1 MAQVTISGLP
11 SAESLTGT
19 ESVPISQ
26 NGKTVQTTVAD
37 IANSPTQQQTFIT
50 VDSEPTLPNGR
61 QLSGSTG
68 VGLTDTGSQGTISV
82 VLNGVSGSL
91 ETSTNGLISKS
102 GGTVVGRTITGSG
115 TGVAVTNGDGVAG
128 NPVVAL
134 DGPVGTINGLAGNG
148 ILALTASASVGA
160 IEIVGTGNQITVA
173 NGTGQGN
180 PTIAI
185 ANNPVMPGV
194 AGMTVPIGATGDRS
208 GAAVNGAMRY
218 NSTNS
223 RFEGYQNNS
232 WANFG
237 SGDGSVTS
245 VNVSGGSTGLT
256 TSGGPITGSGTI
268 TLVGTPISATN
279 IAGGATN
286 KIPFQ
291 VTPSNTGFVDAPVS
305 ADTFLKWSGSAFVWG
320 TVAGAGTVT
329 SVDGSGGTTGLT
341 FTGGPVTTSGTLTL
355 GGTLAVA
362 NGGSGAATL
371 TGYLI
376 GNGASPFTA
385 SATIPNTDITGL
397 GTMSTQAASA
407 VAITGG
413 TINGTTVGATSAA
426 AGTFTSVAMTSGTIT
441 TTPSSGN
448 DIVNKTYADTIAA
461 GINFHQSCNYASTT
475 ALPASTYNNGASG
488 VGATLTAN
496 ANGALTVDGYTFT
509 SPADDGK
516 RILIKNQA
524 NTAHNGV
531 YVLSQAGDAVP
542 GTPFILTRA
551 TDFNTPGTGVNQINA
566 GDFFLITSGTAN
578 ANTSW
583 VQQTP
588 LPIVM
593 GTTGIVFAQFGA
605 PIVYSPG
612 TGLTESPAYTFNIA
626 TTGVVAASYGG
637 AATAVSLSINAQ
649 GQVTSAADVSIAIA
663 GSQITSGTVG
673 SAYISGSYTGITGVG
688 TLTAGTWNATT
699 IAPAHGGTGLTTYTI
714 GDLIYASGTATIS
727 KLALGTSTHVL
738 VAGAAAP
745 EYVAQSTLSVG
756 SASTATTATNA
767 TNVAVTADSANATRY
782 LAFYSAT
789 TGNLGTLVDTGI
801 TFNPSTNTLTTA
813 TVVATSG
820 ISGGTF

>member
-11 SAESLTGT
+11 SAEPLTGT

-91 ETSTNGLISKS
+91 ETSTDGLISKS
-102 GGTVVGRTITGSG
+102 SGAVVGRTITGSG

-134 DGPVGTINGLAGNG
+134 DGPVSTINGLAGNG

-160 IEIVGTGNQITVA
+160 IEIVGTGNQITVT

-185 ANNPVMPGV
+185 ANNPVIPGV
-194 AGMTVPIGATGDRS
+194 AGMTVPIGSTGDRS
-208 GAAVNGAMRY
+208 GAVVNGTVRY

-256 TSGGPITGSGTI
+256 TSGGPITGSGVI
-268 TLVGTPISATN
+268 TLVGTPVSATN
-279 IAGGATN
+279 IADGATN
-286 KIPFQ
+286 KIPYQ
-291 VTPSNTGFVDAPVS
+291 VTPSNTGFIDAPVS
-305 ADTFLKWSGSAFVWG
+305 ADTFLKWSGSAFTWG
-320 TVAGAGTVT
+320 AVAGAGTVT

-341 FTGGPVTTSGTLTL
+341 FTGGPITSSGTLTL
-355 GGTLAVA
+355 GGTLDVD
-362 NGGSGAATL
+362 NGGSGTTTL

-376 GNGASPFTA
+376 GNGASAFTA
-385 SATIPNTDITGL
+385 SATIPNTAITGL
-397 GTMSTQAASA
+397 GTMSTQAASS

-441 TTPSSGN
+441 ATPSSGN

-496 ANGALTVDGYTFT
+496 ANGALIIDGYTFT
-509 SPADDGK
+509 SPTDDGK

-542 GTPFILTRA
+542 GAPFILTRA

-688 TLTAGTWNATT
+688 TLTAGTGNATT
-699 IAPAHGGTGLTTYTI
+699 ISPDYGGTGITTYTI

-789 TGNLGTLVDTGI
+789 TGNLGTLVDADI
-801 TFNPSTNTLTTA
+801 TYNPSTNTLTTA

>member
-1 MAQVTISGLP
+1 MAQVTITQLP
-11 SAESLTGT
+11 SAEPLTGT

-50 VDSEPTLPNGR
+50 VDPEPTLPNGR

-82 VLNGVSGSL
+82 ILNGVSGSL
-91 ETSTNGLISKS
+91 ETSTNGIISKS
-102 GGTVVGRTITGSG
+102 GSSVVGRTITGSG
-115 TGVAVTNGDGVAG
+115 TGVAVTNGDGVSG

-134 DGPVGTINGLAGNG
+134 SGPVSTINGLAGNG
-148 ILALTASASVGA
+148 ILALTASTSVGA

-180 PTIAI
+180 PTISI
-185 ANNPVMPGV
+185 ANNPVIPGV

-208 GAAVNGAMRY
+208 GGAVNGTMRY

-245 VNVSGGSTGLT
+245 IDVSGGATGLT

-268 TLVGTPISATN
+268 TLVGTPVSATN

-286 KIPFQ
+286 KIPYQ

-341 FTGGPVTTSGTLTL
+341 LTGGPITSSGTLTL
-355 GGTLAVA
+355 GGTLNVA
-362 NGGSGAATL
+362 NGGSGATTL

-376 GNGASPFTA
+376 GNGASAFTA
-385 SATIPNTDITGL
+385 SATIPNTAITGL
-397 GTMSTQAASA
+397 GTMSTQAASS

-441 TTPSSGN
+441 ATPSSGN

-475 ALPASTYNNGASG
+475 ALPASTYNNGTSG
-488 VGATLTAN
+488 VNATLTGN

-509 SPADDGK
+509 SPTDDGK
-516 RILIKNQA
+516 RILVKNQV

-588 LPIVM
+588 LPIIM

-605 PIVYSPG
+605 PIVYSAG
-612 TGLTESPAYTFNIA
+612 TGLNESPAYTFNIA

-699 IAPAHGGTGLTTYTI
+699 ISPAYGGTGITTYTI

-727 KLALGTSTHVL
+727 KLGLGTSTHVL

-789 TGNLGTLVDTGI
+789 TGNLGTLVDADI

-813 TVVATSG
+813 TVVATTG

>member
-1 MAQVTISGLP
+1 MAQVTITQLP
-11 SAESLTGT
+11 SAEPLTGT

-50 VDSEPTLPNGR
+50 VNPESTLPNGR

-82 VLNGVSGSL
+82 ILNGVSGSL
-91 ETSTNGLISKS
+91 ETSTNGIISKS
-102 GGTVVGRTITGSG
+102 GSSVVGRTITGSG
-115 TGVAVTNGDGVAG
+115 TGVAVTNGDGVSG

-134 DGPVGTINGLAGNG
+134 DGPVSTINGLAGNG
-148 ILALTASASVGA
+148 ILALTASTSVGA

-180 PTIAI
+180 PTISI
-185 ANNPVMPGV
+185 ANNPVIPGV

-208 GAAVNGAMRY
+208 GGAVNGTMRY

-245 VNVSGGSTGLT
+245 VDVSGGATGLT

-268 TLVGTPISATN
+268 TLVGTPVSATN

-286 KIPFQ
+286 KIPYQ
-291 VTPSNTGFVDAPVS
+291 VTPSNTSFVDAPVS
-305 ADTFLKWSGSAFVWG
+305 ADTFLKWSGSAFTWG
-320 TVAGAGTVT
+320 TIAGAGTVT

-341 FTGGPVTTSGTLTL
+341 LTGGPITSSGTLTL
-355 GGTLAVA
+355 GGTLGVA

-376 GNGASPFTA
+376 GNGASAFTA
-385 SATIPNTDITGL
+385 SATIPNTAITGL
-397 GTMSTQAASA
+397 GTMSTQAASS

-441 TTPSSGN
+441 ATPSSGN

-475 ALPASTYNNGASG
+475 ALPASTYNNGTSG

-496 ANGALTVDGYTFT
+496 ANGALIIDGYTFT
-509 SPADDGK
+509 SPTDDGK

-542 GTPFILTRA
+542 GTPFILTRS

-588 LPIVM
+588 LPIIM

-649 GQVTSAADVSIAIA
+649 GQVTSASDVSIAIA

-688 TLTAGTWNATT
+688 TLAAGTWNATT
-699 IAPAHGGTGLTTYTI
+699 IAPAYGGTGLTSYSV

-789 TGNLGTLVDTGI
+789 TGNLGTLVDADI

>member
-11 SAESLTGT
+11 SAEPLTGT

-50 VDSEPTLPNGR
+50 VNPEPTLPNGR

-102 GGTVVGRTITGSG
+102 GSSVVGRTITGSG

-134 DGPVGTINGLAGNG
+134 DGPVSTINGLAGNG

-160 IEIVGTGNQITVA
+160 IEIVGTGNQITVT

-185 ANNPVMPGV
+185 ANNPVIPGV

-208 GAAVNGAMRY
+208 GAVVNGAMRY
-218 NSTNS
+218 NSTTS

-268 TLVGTPISATN
+268 TLVGTPVSATN

-286 KIPFQ
+286 KIPYQ
-291 VTPSNTGFVDAPVS
+291 VTPSNTGFIDAPVS
-305 ADTFLKWSGSAFVWG
+305 ADTFLKWSGSAFTWG
-320 TVAGAGTVT
+320 AIAGAGTVT

-341 FTGGPVTTSGTLTL
+341 FTGGPITTSGTLTL
-355 GGTLAVA
+355 GGTLNVA

-376 GNGASPFTA
+376 GNGASAFTA
-385 SATIPNTDITGL
+385 SATIPNTAITGL
-397 GTMSTQAASA
+397 GTMSTQAASS

-441 TTPSSGN
+441 ATPSSGN

-475 ALPASTYNNGASG
+475 ALPASTYNNGTSG

-496 ANGALTVDGYTFT
+496 ANGALIIDGYTFT
-509 SPADDGK
+509 SPTDDGK

-542 GTPFILTRA
+542 GTPFILTRS

-699 IAPAHGGTGLTTYTI
+699 IAPAYGGTGITTYTI

-767 TNVAVTADSANATRY
+767 TNVAVTADGTNATRY

-789 TGNLGTLVDTGI
+789 TGNLGTLVDAGI
-801 TFNPSTNTLTTA
+801 TYNPSTNTLTTS